1 MAKRR
6 SRNQGGFSLLE
17 AIVAM
22 VLISG
27 AGYALFGWINNNIMA
42 LSRIQE
48 SNARSA
54 ATQNIL
60 EYMDSVNPMLEPE
73 GSADLGG
80 YKIRWKAIPI
90 SLIQDG
96 SAYPSGT
103 SLYQLALYDTTVE
116 VNAGEN
122 SWFRFNLR
130 QVGYKKVRVLNLD
143 A

>member
-1 MAKRR
+1 MAKHAAQR
-6 SRNQGGFSLLE
+6 GFSLLE
-17 AIVAM
+17 AVVAM

-27 AGYALFGWINNNIMA
+27 AGYALFGWINSNIMA
-42 LSRIQE
+42 LNRIHE

-60 EYMDSVNPMLEPE
+60 EYMDSVNPMLKPE

-80 YKIRWKAIPI
+80 YRIRWKAVPI

-96 SAYPSGT
+96 SAYPIGI
-103 SLYQLALYDTTVE
+103 SLYQLALYETAVE